1 MIGIDTNILVRFLTQ
16 DDPVQAR
23 RAERLLTT
31 RCSATQPGWISV
43 IVLCEVFW
51 VLVRGYR
58 YPREQIISAIAQ
70 LLRTA
75 ELEIEDS
82 DLVREALERFASVK
96 CDFADALIG
105 LRNQRRGASQTYT
118 FDQNAATL
126 PEFKLVT
133 GK

>member
-1 MIGIDTNILVRFLTQ
+1 MIGIDTNVLVRFLTQ
-16 DDPVQAR
+16 DDPAQALQ
-23 RAERLLTT
+23 AERLLST
-31 RCSATQPGWISV
+31 RCSAAQPGWISV
-43 IVLCEVFW
+43 IVLCEVVW
-51 VLVRGYR
+51 VLGRGYR
-58 YPREQIISAIAQ
+58 YPRAQIVVAIAQ

-82 DLVREALERFASVK
+82 DLVRDVLERFSSGK

-105 LRNQRRGASQTYT
+105 LRNQRRGASETYT

>member
-16 DDPVQAR
+16 DDPVQALQ
-23 RAERLLTT
+23 AERLLTT
-31 RCSATQPGWISV
+31 QCSAAQPGWIS
-43 IVLCEVFW
+43 IIALCEVVW
-51 VLVRGYR
+51 VLGRGYR
-58 YPREQIISAIAQ
+58 YPREQIVLAIAQ

-82 DLVREALERFASVK
+82 DLVRDALERFAAGK
-96 CDFADALIG
+96 YDFADALIG
-105 LRNQRRGASQTYT
+105 LRNQRRGVSETYT

-126 PEFKLVT
+126 PEFRLLT